1 MDKSILYHGSTV
13 VVEKPIVSIAR
24 KDLDFG
30 PGFYL
35 TNLYDQASDISIS

>member
-1 MDKSILYHGSTV
+1 MDKSILYHGSNV
-13 VVEKPIVSIAR
+13 VVEKPIVSIGR

-35 TNLYDQASDISIS
+35 TNLYDQVSR